1 MQVAV
6 RDLARFS
13 VVDSVAIAKVQA
25 VSRAK
30 SPNRVLYEPRKC
42 RREFWVEGAG
52 VNLIGNGSDD
62 LGAATT
68 RVTRGPVGVRDT
80 AVLEDAG
87 AVQKVMYERIDGDH
101 GFAGFQ
107 PNWTFVPR
115 ANEQG

>member
-52 VNLIGNGSDD
+52 VNSDANGSDD
-62 LGAATT
+62 FGAAPT
-68 RVTRGPVGVRDT
+68 RVTGRAVAVRDT
-80 AVLEDAG
+80 AALQDAG
-87 AVQKVMYERIDGDH
+87 AVQEVVHQGVDGDH
-101 GFAGFQ
+101 GFAGLE
-107 PNWTFVPR
+107 PK
-115 ANEQG
+115 